1 MFVFNLVCQLILV
14 GFFFLKLHS
23 RKDFRI
29 IGYYVTY
36 SFLSTVVINQ
46 LIQKVSN
53 NNFLS
58 FRVFTLIEGVLLTAY
73 LYTIIVGKTAKRL
86 LILSTACFLV
96 IVVVDLFK
104 SSSKTFDSLPTVVEC
119 LILIS
124 FSIIYFYEQLK
135 NTINIF
141 IYNSPHFWIVFAI
154 LFFFSGSFFAFIY
167 AQNYSDSPQVALTFS
182 NITSYLTLPENI
194 LFLIAFIIARQQS
207 KTIKSNIVAKT
218 T

>member
-1 MFVFNLVCQLILV
+1 MFVFNLACQLLLV
-14 GFFFLKLHS
+14 GFFFLKLHN

-46 LIQKVSN
+46 LILKASN
-53 NNFLS
+53 NTFLS
-58 FRVFTLIEGVLLTAY
+58 FRIFTLIEGILLVAY
-73 LYTIIVGKTAKRL
+73 LYSILAGKTAKKL
-86 LILSTACFLV
+86 LLLFASIFLLTV
-96 IVVVDLFK
+96 LFDLFK
-104 SSSKTFDSLPTVVEC
+104 SNSKTFDSLPTVVEC

-124 FSIIYFYEQLK
+124 FSIIYFYEQLT
-135 NTINIF
+135 NTNNLF

-167 AQNYSDSPQVALTFS
+167 AQNYSDSPQVAQTFS
-182 NITSYLTLPENI
+182 DITSYLTLPENI
-194 LFLIAFIIARQQS
+194 LFLIAFIIARKES
-207 KTIKSNIVAKT
+207 KSIKSNIVAKT